1 MSMRVP
7 NLFVI
12 LCAIALLL
20 SHYEIAPSVCAVS
33 VPYDSEQ
40 AYDDIPID
48 PSMDGYDNLKEG
60 TRLFQLKQYDQAS
73 VYLWRAVL
81 MQTDQPP
88 GDSVGFSVQCTFCFV
103 YV

>member
-1 MSMRVP
+1 
-7 NLFVI
+7 
-12 LCAIALLL
+12 
-20 SHYEIAPSVCAVS
+20 
-33 VPYDSEQ
+33 
-40 AYDDIPID
+40 
-48 PSMDGYDNLKEG
+48 MDGYDNLKEG

-81 MQTDQPP
+81 MQADQPP